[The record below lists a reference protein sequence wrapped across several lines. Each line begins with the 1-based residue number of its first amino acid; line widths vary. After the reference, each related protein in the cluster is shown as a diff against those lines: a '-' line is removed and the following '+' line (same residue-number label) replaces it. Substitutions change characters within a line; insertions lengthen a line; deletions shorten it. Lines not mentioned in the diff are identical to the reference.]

1 MKRLLFLASAAL
13 VLVAPA
19 SAKGKE
25 ILGLQVCGPS
35 GCETEKGP
43 QISGLL
49 HEGPEG
55 PFGSNGAAVSPAKPG
70 PFYRAYALAGDH
82 GKVYGK
88 MAFYYVPD
96 GAAIVQ
102 PGMGGQTTTWLHAS
116 GVWRSALDRL
126 AKKVEPF
133 AAPTITRVSLNSRN
147 AEDPQSYL
155 DLYTIGSKAKTYPKH
170 PESIQ
175 VVLESKRRTPWTDGN
190 YIALYPKDRLLVRDG
205 VLVGI
210 PRDVADAAA
219 AGRSLDVGRSFPWVA
234 AAVAAGLALLV
245 AAAVLVARRLP
256 ARGQQRPVPQA

>member
-1 MKRLLFLASAAL
+1 VKGLLFVAAATL
-13 VLVAPA
+13 VLAAPA

-25 ILGLQVCGPS
+25 ILGLQMCGAS

-43 QISGLL
+43 QIGGLL
-49 HEGPEG
+49 HEGPSG
-55 PFGSNGAAVSPAKPG
+55 PFASNGVAVPPAQPG

-82 GKVYGK
+82 GKVYGR
-88 MAFYYVPD
+88 MPFYYVPG

-102 PGMGGQTTTWLHAS
+102 PGMGGQTTTWQTANAT
-116 GVWRSALDRL
+116 WRAALDRL
-126 AKKVEPF
+126 AKKVQPF

-190 YIALYPKDRLLVRDG
+190 YIVLYPKDRLLVRDG
-205 VLVGI
+205 LLVTI
-210 PRDVADAAA
+210 PGDVADAAA
-219 AGRSLDVGRSFPWVA
+219 AGRSLDLGRSFPWL
-234 AAVAAGLALLV
+234 AVAVAGAVALLV
-245 AAAVLVARRLP
+245 AAAMLLARRLP
-256 ARGQQRPVPQA
+256 ARGQRPVPQA